1 MMHSPQNFFPPSFYA
16 ALMALFAVFALSSII
31 MAGEHYVAP
40 DGLAGN
46 LGSEESPWD
55 LESVWEG
62 RQNISP
68 GSTVYMKGGIYRH
81 PQREWTGGSFQLSL
95 AGTEEAPVHVRP
107 VRGERVTIDGGVVVA
122 ENSHYLWVWDLEIT
136 ISEAAH
142 WDRRINEPGS
152 HPRPEVDQP
161 QGGLT
166 INGGRG
172 SKFINLIVHTSNS
185 TGVAFWRGAT
195 DAELHGCL
203 IYNNGWIAP
212 DRAHGPGIY
221 TQNQTGNKWI
231 TDNILWGNYSTT
243 IQAYGSA
250 NAWVDG
256 FRIIGNILFA
266 PMKEGGRQRLL
277 VGGGRPS
284 KDIVVSENILYEV
297 PLQLG
302 YGAPFNEDAVIH
314 DNLIVNAGMSVQK
327 FRQVDEKNNFVLD
340 QVAPRPDRSAEVKVR
355 ANKYDRNRANL
366 AIINWGRAGAVDIDP
381 SGFLQRGDRYR
392 IVSALDFFGD
402 PVAEGTFAGT
412 PVSIPVLAEER
423 TGGGEFGA
431 FILFRVNE

>member
-1 MMHSPQNFFPPSFYA
+1 MHTLQNSFSNLFSA
-16 ALMALFAVFALSSII
+16 ALLASLLALALPSL
-31 MAGEHYVAP
+31 ATAAEYYVAP
-40 DGLAGN
+40 DGQTDN
-46 LGSEESPWD
+46 RGSKESPWD
-55 LESVWEG
+55 IESVWTG
-62 RQNISP
+62 RQKITP
-68 GSTVYMKGGIYRH
+68 GATIYMRGGVYRH
-81 PQREWTGGSFQLSL
+81 PQREWAGGNFQLSL
-95 AGTEEAPVHVRP
+95 AGTEEAPVHIRP
-107 VRGERVTIDGGVVVA
+107 VLGERVTIDGGVVVA
-122 ENSHYLWVWDLEIT
+122 ANSHYLWMWDLEIT

-142 WDRRINEPGS
+142 WNRRIDQPGS
-152 HPRPEVDQP
+152 HPRPDVDQP

-185 TGVAFWRGAT
+185 TGVGFWRGAT

-203 IYNNGWIAP
+203 IYNNGWLAP

-221 TQNQTGNKWI
+221 TQNQTGHKWI

-266 PMKEGGRQRLL
+266 PMKEGRRQRLL

-284 KDIVVSENILYEV
+284 NDIVLSENILYEV

-302 YGAPFNEDAVIH
+302 YNAPHNEDAIVH
-314 DNLIVNAGMSVQK
+314 DNLILNAGMSIQK
-327 FRQVDEKNNFVLD
+327 FRQLDEKNNFVLD
-340 QVAPRPDRSAEVKVR
+340 KSAPRPDRSADVKLR
-355 ANKYDRNRANL
+355 PNKYERDRANL
-366 AIINWGRAGAVDIDP
+366 AVVNWGRAPKVEIDL

-402 PVAEGTFAGT
+402 SVAEGAFDGR
-412 PVSIPVLAEER
+412 PVSVPVPAEER
-423 TGGGEFGA
+423 TGGGEFCA
-431 FILFRVNE
+431 YILFRVRD

>member
-1 MMHSPQNFFPPSFYA
+1 MNNPQNSFFQFFCA
-16 ALMALFAVFALSSII
+16 ALMALSAAFAVPSITT
-31 MAGEHYVAP
+31 AAEYYVAP
-40 DGLAGN
+40 DGRAGN
-46 LGSEESPWD
+46 LGSKESPWD
-55 LESVWEG
+55 IESVWAG
-62 RQNISP
+62 RQKISP
-68 GSTVYMKGGIYRH
+68 GTTLYMTGGVYSH

-95 AGTEEAPVHVRP
+95 AGTKEAPVHIRP

-122 ENSHYLWVWDLEIT
+122 EDSHYLWVWDLEIT

-142 WDRRINEPGS
+142 WNRRIDQPGS
-152 HPRPEVDQP
+152 HPRPAVDQP

-172 SKFINLIVHTSNS
+172 SKFINLTVHTSNS
-185 TGVAFWRGAT
+185 TGVAFWRGAI

-203 IYNNGWIAP
+203 IYNNGWLAP

-266 PMKEGGRQRLL
+266 PMEQWDRQRLL

-284 KDIVVSENILYEV
+284 KDIVVRENILHEV

-302 YGAPFNEDAVIH
+302 YNAPFNEDVIVH
-314 DNLIVNAGMSVQK
+314 DNMVVNADLSIQK
-327 FRQVDEKNNFVLD
+327 FREVDDENNFVLGPG
-340 QVAPRPDRSAEVKVR
+340 APRPDRGAEVKLR
-355 ANKYDRNRANL
+355 PNKYDHNRANL
-366 AIINWGRAGAVDIDP
+366 AVINWDRAPKVAIDP
-381 SGFLQRGDRYR
+381 SGFLRPGDRYR

-402 PVAEGTFAGT
+402 PVAEGIFEGS
-412 PVSIPVLAEER
+412 PFSIPILADER
-423 TGGGEFGA
+423 TGRGEFCA
-431 FILFRVNE
+431 YILFRLTE